1 MTQVKK
7 ANGEFE
13 QFSEDKVLS
22 SIKRAGIPKEL
33 QDSVLSE
40 VKSKL
45 YNNIPT
51 FEIYQII
58 IDSLSRTE
66 QPYAT
71 ARYSLKQAIMLLG
84 PTGYPFEDFVAKVLE
99 SQGYSTQ
106 TRQVLEGRCVN
117 HEVDVIAEKEGQKI
131 LVEAKFHNNPG
142 TRSDV
147 HVALYMKSRFEDL
160 KDRFKFDE
168 AWIVTNT
175 KTTLDAN
182 TFAYCSGLKIISWNY
197 PEGNSLRDMIERSTL
212 HPITMLTRLSAA
224 QKLKLLEDGIII
236 CHDILDKPQ
245 VLDVIGLT
253 HEEKKD
259 TLSELEFICKSH
271 TPKDSLHQ
279 E

>member
-22 SIKRAGIPKEL
+22 SIRRAGIPKEL
-33 QDSVLSE
+33 QDNVLSE
-40 VKSKL
+40 VKSK
-45 YNNIPT
+45 
-51 FEIYQII
+51 
-58 IDSLSRTE
+58 
-66 QPYAT
+66 
-71 ARYSLKQAIMLLG
+71 
-84 PTGYPFEDFVAKVLE
+84 
-99 SQGYSTQ
+99 
-106 TRQVLEGRCVN
+106 
-117 HEVDVIAEKEGQKI
+117 
-131 LVEAKFHNNPG
+131 
-142 TRSDV
+142 
-147 HVALYMKSRFEDL
+147 LYMKSRFEDL

-279 E
+279 D